1 MHFCWFVIDKAKL
14 TLTKFQK
21 DYNWC
26 INIVLNIFFQGQMY
40 KREKAIPEILVWCE
54 KFLNKLTDDEDD
66 DDVISFFG
74 IIDFFQMY

>member
-1 MHFCWFVIDKAKL
+1 M
-14 TLTKFQK
+14 
-21 DYNWC
+21 
-26 INIVLNIFFQGQMY
+26 
-40 KREKAIPEILVWCE
+40 REKAIPEILVWCE